1 MTKCTRREFFEQ
13 ATGAVAGVGLAGV
26 ALAGAETAKPKIPLR
41 ELGKTGVRV
50 SMLGLGGGSRFL
62 NAVRSVGAEAV
73 LTRAFEGGITYFDTA
88 SIYGPNRDSEKAFGS
103 VLPALRSRIFLST
116 KVSGDRSYDATLR
129 SVEESLK
136 LLKTGS
142 LDLLQIH
149 DVTSADDLATWD
161 KPAGV
166 YTALRKLKDQR
177 VTRFIGFSGHQAAEV
192 HKRVIE
198 TFDFDTVLMPINA
211 AQARV
216 KDDSFPGLAFRQLAL
231 PAAAAKGM
239 GIIAMKTTRDLVGE
253 GPSAAP
259 VARLLAY
266 AWDQPIATA
275 IVGMDT
281 LQMLDENLALA
292 ASYQPGA
299 TETRTT
305 AERLSRNLVAG
316 QLGWTAADHRDG
328 TA

>member
-1 MTKCTRREFFEQ
+1 MTECTRREFFER
-13 ATGAVAGVGLAGV
+13 ATGAAVGAGLAGV
-26 ALAGAETAKPKIPLR
+26 AIAGAAQPKIPLR

-62 NAVRSVGAEAV
+62 KAVRSFGAEAV
-73 LTRAFEGGITYFDTA
+73 LIRAFEGGITYFDTA
-88 SIYGPNRDSEKAFGS
+88 SIYGPNRDSEKAFGA
-103 VLPALRSRIFLST
+103 VLPALRGRIFLST
-116 KVSGDRSYDATLR
+116 KVSGDRSYDATMR

-136 LLKTGS
+136 LLKTES

-149 DVTSADDLATWD
+149 DVTNADDLVAWD
-161 KPAGV
+161 KPTGIYA
-166 YTALRKLKDQR
+166 ALRKLKDQH
-177 VTRFIGFSGHQAAEV
+177 VTRFIGFSGHQSAEV

-198 TFDFDTVLMPINA
+198 TFEFDTVLMPINA

-292 ASYQPGA
+292 ASYKPGA
-299 TETRTT
+299 SETQAT
-305 AERLSRNLVAG
+305 AARLSRNLQAG
-316 QLGWTAADHRDG
+316 QLDWTAPGHEDG
-328 TA
+328 LA